1 MVKVKK
7 VYDKSK
13 GLHSL
18 ISEVVH
24 GIIPSGN
31 FSFNPPESRTW
42 RDVQQRGNA
51 PEKDRLE
58 YLGDAVMYLGLAHE
72 LYRKYP
78 NKTAGFYTNVRSA
91 LSTNI
96 TFMLLMKKAGLDR
109 GQTGKM
115 VADEFEAMV
124 AALFLQDGLPSVMQW
139 LSREFAPL
147 IVAAE
152 RRFSIGIGEEDGKGK
167 GKKKSST
174 GTYRKYAPD
183 SFTHSKKLR
192 NMKLK
197 RMQIQDKNGGRR
209 SAVVVIDLTLTD
221 DETDNGDGDEL
232 RSSSPVA
239 GPSRLRADSVIAQA
253 ASDSEEHMASR
264 SSNATPEVGPS
275 CLRKKDLKA
284 IYRSQDVD
292 ADDEDDELYG
302 QSTLNN
308 LDDQARKKG
317 EKTPE
322 QTYSNPSAPAN
333 APPVQGNDGNDSDSD
348 GSEDSLCGPSS
359 YAVMAIS
366 RSWLR
371 GKSKSKRSESRRSSD
386 GEYSCSM
393 SISSTSDRAPVQR
406 RPASEG
412 SSVKEVSSQEEDVQE
427 ISMILL
433 AGKEDEKQNDSSD
446 SSEDSEQANMLDDL
460 EASSKY
466 TATRRLASRLTS
478 PSDTRAPGRSR
489 RSAQETPREMQQR
502 TETPESPQRR
512 SKGKSLR
519 SRLTSPVIEGHGGTR
534 TSKPKS
540 TKCPRSTSRSPSPS
554 AAAGPCQGTADD
566 PIFIDDSD

>member
-1 MVKVKK
+1 MAPPVNHLTT
-7 VYDKSK
+7 
-13 GLHSL
+13 GL
-18 ISEVVH
+18 E
-24 GIIPSGN
+24 
-31 FSFNPPESRTW
+31 
-42 RDVQQRGNA
+42 
-51 PEKDRLE
+51 
-58 YLGDAVMYLGLAHE
+58 
-72 LYRKYP
+72 RK
-78 NKTAGFYTNVRSA
+78 T
-91 LSTNI
+91 
-96 TFMLLMKKAGLDR
+96 
-109 GQTGKM
+109 
-115 VADEFEAMV
+115 
-124 AALFLQDGLPSVMQW
+124 
-139 LSREFAPL
+139 
-147 IVAAE
+147 
-152 RRFSIGIGEEDGKGK
+152 GKGK
-167 GKKKSST
+167 EKRSLAQALT
-174 GTYRKYAPD
+174 GNTRLVSLLLFSLLHANLLNEAED

-221 DETDNGDGDEL
+221 DETDNRDGDEL

-322 QTYSNPSAPAN
+322 RTYSNPSAPAN
-333 APPVQGNDGNDSDSD
+333 APPDQGNDSDSD

-433 AGKEDEKQNDSSD
+433 AGKEDEEQNDSSD

-460 EASSKY
+460 EASPKY

-489 RSAQETPREMQQR
+489 RSAQETPRKIQQR

-519 SRLTSPVIEGHGGTR
+519 SRLTSPVRNLTIRPTYTCHLNTLVLCFDRLLRDTVVHALLNQSPRSVHDQLQDHRHRQQQQGLVKAPPTTQFLLTTR
-534 TSKPKS
+534 TEQFGLVTPM
-540 TKCPRSTSRSPSPS
+540 
-554 AAAGPCQGTADD
+554 G
-566 PIFIDDSD
+566 I